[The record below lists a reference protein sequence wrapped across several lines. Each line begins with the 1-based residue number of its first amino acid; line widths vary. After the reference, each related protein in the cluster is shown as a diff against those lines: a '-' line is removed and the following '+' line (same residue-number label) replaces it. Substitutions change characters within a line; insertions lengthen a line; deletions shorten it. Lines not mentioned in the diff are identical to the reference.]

1 MAIAGTTSA
10 ATKGTTPNATS
21 DTSSGT
27 TPGLQLRVSNLLFA
41 YPKRLMFD
49 DWCCT
54 LGPGIHWL
62 RGHNGTG
69 KTTLLK
75 LLGGALD
82 FTRGQ
87 ICLNE
92 WDSRQHP
99 LAYREHSFWC
109 SSESPDFSWL
119 SVQEF
124 LDLHLSL
131 YPQTAS
137 AAVHAELEAF
147 HMLPMLGSSINTLS
161 LGQHKKLHLTL
172 ALALPVQLLLIDEPF
187 NALDMDAIAHLR
199 QRLNEPERLQRQC
212 IVLTSHVAPEVPLAT
227 ELMLSAP

>member
-1 MAIAGTTSA
+1 MAITTESATSA
-10 ATKGTTPNATS
+10 ATTLTS
-21 DTSSGT
+21 TV
-27 TPGLQLRVSNLLFA
+27 PQLQVANLSFA

-49 DWCCT
+49 DWSCQ
-54 LGPGIHWL
+54 LGPGITWL
-62 RGHNGTG
+62 RGENGSG

-82 FTRGQ
+82 ARGGQ
-87 ICLNE
+87 IRLND
-92 WDSRQHP
+92 WDIRQQP

-119 SVQEF
+119 SVREF

-131 YPQTAS
+131 YPQTQS

-147 HMLPMLGSSINTLS
+147 HMLPVLNNRINTLS
-161 LGQHKKLHLTL
+161 LGQHKKLHLCL

-187 NALDMDAIAHLR
+187 NALDVDAIAHLR
-199 QRLNEPERLQRQC
+199 QRLSEPQRLQRQC
-212 IVLTSHVAPEVPLAT
+212 IVMTSHVAPEVPLAQA
-227 ELMLSAP
+227 LMLANV